1 MSDRRESGF
10 SLVEGLVALALLAV
24 SMAILGS
31 ILVGS
36 MRANRIQRTQAEL
49 QESARM
55 AMSIITQSLRTAGW
69 NPRQVSGFTKLT
81 PTPSG
86 TTAVN
91 QVTINADLNGDG
103 TLNGTDEVI
112 DIRHASDRI
121 EWRRPLVTG
130 ANFETLA
137 VDITNDENGD
147 GTAEPMFTLSSAT
160 APRTVVVQITAQSQM
175 RDLQSGEFQR
185 YVVRSTVDLRSAP

>member
-1 MSDRRESGF
+1 MSRRREAGF
-10 SLVEGLVALALLAV
+10 SLVEGMIALALLAV

-36 MRANRIQRTQAEL
+36 MRANRMQRTQAEL
-49 QESARM
+49 QESART

-69 NPRQVSGFTKLT
+69 NPLQVSGFTKLT
-81 PTPSG
+81 ASPSG
-86 TTAVN
+86 STAVN
-91 QVTINADLNGDG
+91 EVTINADLNGDG
-103 TLNGTDEVI
+103 TLNGTEEMI
-112 DIRHASDRI
+112 DIRHAGDRI

-130 ANFETLA
+130 AAFETLA
-137 VDITNDENGD
+137 VDITNDSDGD